1 MKFHW
6 GHGIFT
12 FYVFFVAVLVI
23 VVVKSRTFDNS
34 LVDDNYYAR
43 DINYQQEFDRRLN
56 SNALADPLR
65 IVATAKG
72 YELRFPDARENRVNG
87 SVHLYRPSSKKDDRR
102 LVLSVDE
109 QGHMALPLAGMK
121 PGRYEAIVEWNAGGV
136 EYYDELALTVNP

>member
-12 FYVFFVAVLVI
+12 FYVFFVATLVV

-56 SNALADPLR
+56 SNSLADPLKL
-65 IVATAKG
+65 VATTDG
-72 YELRFPDARENRVNG
+72 SQLRFPELG
-87 SVHLYRPSSKKDDRR
+87 SGKVTGTVHLYRPSTKNDDRR
-102 LVLSVDE
+102 LPLVVLAD
-109 QGHMALPLAGMK
+109 GTMNLPLKGMN
-121 PGRYEAIVEWNAGGV
+121 PGRYSAIVEWSAGGV
-136 EYYDELALTVNP
+136 DYYDELDLDVGP